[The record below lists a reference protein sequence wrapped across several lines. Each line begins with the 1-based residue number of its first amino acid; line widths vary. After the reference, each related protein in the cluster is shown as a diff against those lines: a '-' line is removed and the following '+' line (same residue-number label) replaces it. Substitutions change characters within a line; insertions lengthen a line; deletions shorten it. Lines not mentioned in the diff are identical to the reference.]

1 MLNMDK
7 IIKNIL
13 NMDMTINHLPMWRP
27 KKVHC
32 KCSEE
37 EKVFQGVILL
47 TIFILE
53 GGQISHSGSGQPD
66 QTRPDQTRP
75 DQTRPDQTRPD
86 QTCQWYK

>member
-53 GGQISHSGSGQPD
+53 GGQISTHQLFVGQPD
-66 QTRPDQTRP
+66 QTRPDLLINV
-75 DQTRPDQTRPD
+75 
-86 QTCQWYK
+86 